1 MNTNFTLKGF
11 PFYRQFDA
19 MDCGPTCLRM
29 IAQHHGKSYSLQYLR
44 EKSYIDRHGVSLQGI
59 SEAAENIGFRSL
71 AAKIKMDGDAENPGL
86 QQAPLPAIAHW
97 NQNHFVVV
105 FKANKKYVWIAD
117 PGADKFRLQR
127 KVFERHWLS
136 DGDKGIVLL
145 LEPGSE
151 FYKEKEDTKNKAGF
165 SFLLSYLQPYRKLLW
180 QLALGLALSSVFALL
195 FPFLTQSIVDVGI
208 QNQNIG
214 FIYLI
219 LIGQLVLFF
228 SQTVVR
234 FIQNWILLHIGIRIN
249 VALIS
254 DFLIKLMKLPL
265 GFFDTKMTG
274 DLLQRIGDHKR
285 IESFLTQSTLSIIF
299 SVFNLIVFAVVLLYY
314 SVPIFFIFLIASV
327 LYVAWI
333 AFFLKRRKEIDY
345 QSFQQMSRNQDSL
358 IEIIQGMQEIKLQG
372 SQLKRR
378 WGWAAIQAKLFKVQT
393 KGLVISQYQ
402 DGGALFI
409 NQFKDILIT
418 VIAAQGVVKGEMTLG
433 MMLAIQY
440 IIGQL
445 DAPLQQFIGFIRAAQ
460 DARISLER
468 LGEIHQ
474 QENEESDDVIKTTEI
489 PAGDIYI
496 EKLSFRY
503 NALADWVLKD
513 LNLVI
518 PRGKVTAIVGA
529 SGSGK
534 TTLVKLLLGFYNPE
548 KGSIK
553 IGATNLSQ
561 IRQKIWRQH
570 CGAVMQDGY
579 IFSDTIAANLSES
592 EDRPNYDKI
601 HDAIRIANI
610 QEFIESLPLG
620 LNTMIGARGNGVSQG
635 QRQRLLIA
643 RAIYKDPIFLFFDE
657 ATNALDANNERT
669 ISENLQAFYASSP
682 LSPEGGVAAKSPFG
696 GFRGLEGARTV
707 IVVAHRLSTVK
718 NADQIVV
725 LDKGEIVEQG
735 THQALVARKGAYFTL
750 VKNQLELGE

>member
-1 MNTNFTLKGF
+1 MNRNFTLQGF
-11 PFYRQFDA
+11 PFYRQHDA

-59 SEAAENIGFRSL
+59 SEAAENVGFRSL
-71 AAKIKMDGDAENPGL
+71 AVKIKMEGDVENPGL

-97 NQNHFVVV
+97 NQNHFIVV
-105 FKANKKYVWIAD
+105 FKATRKYIWIAD
-117 PGADKFRLQR
+117 PGADKFKLER
-127 KVFERHWLS
+127 KVFEQHWLS
-136 DGDKGIVLL
+136 DGDKGILLL

-151 FYKEKEDTKNKAGF
+151 FYKEAGNTNNKAGF
-165 SFLLSYLQPYRKLLW
+165 SFLLSYLQPYHKLLW

-285 IESFLTQSTLSIIF
+285 IESFLTQSTLSVIF

-314 SVPIFFIFLIASV
+314 SVPIFFIFLVASV

-333 AFFLKRRKEIDY
+333 AFFLKRRREIDY
-345 QSFQQMSRNQDSL
+345 QSFQQMSQNQDSL

-378 WGWAAIQAKLFKVQT
+378 WGWAEIQAKLFKVQT

-409 NQFKDILIT
+409 NQLKDILIT

-468 LGEIHQ
+468 LGEIHI
-474 QENEESDDVIKTTEI
+474 QENEEPEDIVKTSEI
-489 PAGDIYI
+489 PVGDIQL
-496 EKLSFRY
+496 ENLSFRY

-513 LNLVI
+513 LNLII

-548 KGSIK
+548 KGNIK
-553 IGATNLSQ
+553 IGATSLSQ

-579 IFSDTIAANLSES
+579 LFSDTIAANLSES
-592 EDRPNYDKI
+592 EDHPNYDKI
-601 HDAIRIANI
+601 QEAIRIANI
-610 QEFIESLPLG
+610 HEFIESLPLG

-643 RAIYKDPIFLFFDE
+643 RAIYKDPAFLFFDE
-657 ATNALDANNERT
+657 ATNALDANNERV
-669 ISENLQAFYASSP
+669 ISENLQEFYASP
-682 LSPEGGVAAKSPFG
+682 TGNNRE
-696 GFRGLEGARTV
+696 RARTV
-707 IVVAHRLSTVK
+707 VVVAHRLSTVK

-735 THQALVARKGAYFTL
+735 THQVLVARKGAYFTL